1 MVIIAASLM
10 LAHNVEN
17 IYSKQISYSAELN
30 AHQRAVSELR
40 LLAKSAA
47 PPSVDIVADDWG
59 GEWSRVQYSSEL
71 FVRSAQQLQQQI
83 ESSRVKVVDG
93 QQYLQSAT
101 EEMPQVLE
109 QIRQAGDALRRKQ
122 TTLFHTD
129 LFYADRLLDRLYTAL
144 DNLNEEI
151 YRAKDTAL
159 AHDSELAHRYRNT
172 IGLLSLLGFFLVLPA
187 TAYARHLSKEV
198 RAFELRLQA
207 ERDALENRVVDRTTE
222 LTRANEALS
231 TEIMERRRAEFS
243 AEEASRAKSAF
254 LANMSHEIRTPMNGV
269 IGMTELALETNLTP
283 SSANTSPR
291 SSFAPSPCSPSSTT
305 FWTSRRSKPDAW
317 NWIPFEFNLHELLGD
332 IMKGLALRAHQKG
345 LELAYDIFP
354 SVPEAVIGDGHRLR
368 QVLVNLVANAIK
380 FTERGEVVVTLD
392 AAAERGPNMLHIVVR
407 DTGIGIPRDK
417 FDTIFEAFG
426 QADSSQTRRY
436 GGTGLGLDHLHA
448 PDLPDGRPDV
458 GRQRVGKRQ

>member
-1 MVIIAASLM
+1 MHSMSARTRTPERQALNHDRYKLSILYIGLCAVQMVIIAASLM

-172 IGLLSLLGFFLVLPA
+172 IGLLSLLGFFLALPVP
-187 TAYARHLSKEV
+187 AYARHLSKEV

-207 ERDALENRVVDRTTE
+207 ERDALGN
-222 LTRANEALS
+222 
-231 TEIMERRRAEFS
+231 
-243 AEEASRAKSAF
+243 
-254 LANMSHEIRTPMNGV
+254 
-269 IGMTELALETNLTP
+269 
-283 SSANTSPR
+283 
-291 SSFAPSPCSPSSTT
+291 
-305 FWTSRRSKPDAW
+305 
-317 NWIPFEFNLHELLGD
+317 
-332 IMKGLALRAHQKG
+332 
-345 LELAYDIFP
+345 
-354 SVPEAVIGDGHRLR
+354 
-368 QVLVNLVANAIK
+368 
-380 FTERGEVVVTLD
+380 
-392 AAAERGPNMLHIVVR
+392 
-407 DTGIGIPRDK
+407 
-417 FDTIFEAFG
+417 
-426 QADSSQTRRY
+426 
-436 GGTGLGLDHLHA
+436 
-448 PDLPDGRPDV
+448 
-458 GRQRVGKRQ
+458 